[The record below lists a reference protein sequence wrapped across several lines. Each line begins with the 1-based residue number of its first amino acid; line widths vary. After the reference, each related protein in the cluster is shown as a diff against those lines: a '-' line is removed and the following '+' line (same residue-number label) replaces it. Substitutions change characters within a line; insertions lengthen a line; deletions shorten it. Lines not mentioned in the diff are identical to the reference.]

1 MTCFVTISIYGCLQ
15 YSVLYYCS
23 IALQCLLLLHQ
34 SMTLRSPFMPLH
46 HLITMPLLS
55 PTNLW
60 PSTVLLFMLL
70 HHCIKTDLSQKS
82 MTLFSTSFYAHSSL
96 YCNAFC
102 YPTNQWNSRV
112 TIYMSLQHCTEIHFL
127 TPPIFIKLLG
137 LYQGFLFVHDI
148 TQIDFFGLTQGHF
161 CILVSCFS
169 PNSCTILHNSKFQT
183 SHSS

>member
-1 MTCFVTISIYGCLQ
+1 MKCL
-15 YSVLYYCS
+15 YPANLLPPTVLLFYAIASLYC
-23 IALQCLLLLHQ
+23 IAFCC
-34 SMTLRSPFMPLH
+34 
-46 HLITMPLLS
+46 

-82 MTLFSTSFYAHSSL
+82 MTLFSTYFYAHSSL

-137 LYQGFLFVHDI
+137 LYQGFFV
-148 TQIDFFGLTQGHF
+148 
-161 CILVSCFS
+161 CSR
-169 PNSCTILHNSKFQT
+169 HNSNWLFWSNSGSFLHLSQLFFT
-183 SHSS
+183 

>member
-82 MTLFSTSFYAHSSL
+82 MTLFSTYFYAHSSL

-137 LYQGFLFVHDI
+137 LYQGFFV
-148 TQIDFFGLTQGHF
+148 
-161 CILVSCFS
+161 CSR
-169 PNSCTILHNSKFQT
+169 HNSNWLFWSNSGSFLHLNQLFFT
-183 SHSS
+183 